1 MNLSRDLGRDALES
15 GLAQSFS
22 TINGYMDQLKNP
34 RKTNHP
40 RVFGLGS
47 NLAERKLNG
56 IKSIKL
62 AEELAAR
69 KVADRKSRQPTS
81 SLAQKLSD
89 RKQADYARRSP
100 QPSVDFSKEAKSSLS
115 HTSQLKVDY
124 SRIKPST
131 SLETN
136 DDICDNPTQIDDLN
150 DLLRSA
156 YNSSSES
163 DSGALNEI
171 KSAEGRKARGF

>member
-1 MNLSRDLGRDALES
+1 
-15 GLAQSFS
+15 
-22 TINGYMDQLKNP
+22 MDQLKNP

-56 IKSIKL
+56 IKSMKL

-81 SLAQKLSD
+81 SQAQKLSD
-89 RKQADYARRSP
+89 RKQADYAKRSP
-100 QPSVDFSKEAKSSLS
+100 QPSVDFHKEAKRSLS
-115 HTSQLKVDY
+115 HTSQRKVGY
-124 SRIKPST
+124 SKMKPST

-136 DDICDNPTQIDDLN
+136 DDICDDPTPIDDLN
-150 DLLRSA
+150 DLVRSA

-163 DSGALNEI
+163 DSGALNEG
-171 KSAEGRKARGF
+171 KSSKARGR

>member
-1 MNLSRDLGRDALES
+1 
-15 GLAQSFS
+15 
-22 TINGYMDQLKNP
+22 MDQFKNP

-40 RVFGLGS
+40 KVIGLGS

-69 KVADRKSRQPTS
+69 KIADKKSRQPTS
-81 SLAQKLSD
+81 SQAKRLSD
-89 RKQADYARRSP
+89 RKEADYARRSP
-100 QPSVDFSKEAKSSLS
+100 QPSVDIHKTGRNSSQYVKSTSNY
-115 HTSQLKVDY
+115 TSQRSVGY
-124 SRIKPST
+124 PRMKPSP

-136 DDICDNPTQIDDLN
+136 DDICDNPTPIDALN
-150 DLLRSA
+150 DLVRSA

-171 KSAEGRKARGF
+171 RPEELKNRARGR